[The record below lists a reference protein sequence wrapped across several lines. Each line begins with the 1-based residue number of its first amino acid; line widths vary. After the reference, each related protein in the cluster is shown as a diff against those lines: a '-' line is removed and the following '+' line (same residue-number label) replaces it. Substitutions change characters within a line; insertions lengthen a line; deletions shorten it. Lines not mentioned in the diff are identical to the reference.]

1 MPLSCD
7 HVADESREDPRF
19 FHQSIYLSCDHVA
32 DDPVTAAPAIRVP
45 ARGTPTEMRDTQI
58 QWATKTTAGQIVGA
72 YQSRVSMGCLKIAKS
87 KQPEQ
92 ILGKPWQRNFWEHIN
107 PLTS

>member
-1 MPLSCD
+1 MIRFSETNVSPQKPPCR
-7 HVADESREDPRF
+7 AITSRMN
-19 FHQSIYLSCDHVA
+19 
-32 DDPVTAAPAIRVP
+32 PVTAAPAIRVP

-58 QWATKTTAGQIVGA
+58 QWATKPTAGQIVGA